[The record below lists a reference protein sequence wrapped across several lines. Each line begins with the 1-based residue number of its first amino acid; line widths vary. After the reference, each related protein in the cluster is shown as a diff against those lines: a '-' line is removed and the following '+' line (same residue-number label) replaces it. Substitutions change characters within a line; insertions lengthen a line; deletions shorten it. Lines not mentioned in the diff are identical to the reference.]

1 MKKLLL
7 LLLFF
12 ITVTR
17 CFSNDSV
24 SVIKTGP
31 QIAKIGLLIIN
42 ISELDISD
50 NSFHA
55 DFYLWCKW
63 KGSIDPIKDIE
74 FTNLE
79 DEWDFSDT
87 DLNATVV
94 QLQDGSNYKSY
105 HVRGRFTHN
114 FQLHEYPFDKQEIS
128 ITFKNPV
135 HNSDELVYTPD
146 SVNSNLEPGIIVP
159 GWNIQSFRF
168 YNQQHRY
175 SSNFGLPEVADSSTY
190 DNLSFAI
197 TLYRPV
203 QYFFWKLLL
212 PIIIVLLSALGSTII
227 HPRYVDARIYA
238 PVGALLTAV
247 FLEQSTSSKLPDISY
262 LTLIDKIYLIVY
274 VAILA
279 GIFHAIYTANIVKDG
294 SDASI
299 KRAKWFDKLYLIVV
313 SVLLLLSPLVFSLSG
328 K

>member
-1 MKKLLL
+1 MKNLFLF
-7 LLLFF
+7 LLFVIF
-12 ITVTR
+12 TSR
-17 CFSNDSV
+17 CFCEDSLHN
-24 SVIKTGP
+24 SKLNP
-31 QIAKIGLLIIN
+31 EIAKIGLLIIN

-50 NSFHA
+50 NSFHV
-55 DFYLWCKW
+55 DFYLWCRW
-63 KGSIDPIKDIE
+63 KGPIDPVKDIE

-87 DLNATVV
+87 DLNATTV
-94 QLQDGSNYKSY
+94 LLKDGVYYNSY
-105 HVRGRFTHN
+105 HIRGRFTHN
-114 FQLHEYPFDKQEIS
+114 FKLHDYPFDKQEIF

-135 HNSDELVYTPD
+135 HNSDELVYMPD
-146 SVNSNLEPGIIVP
+146 SANSNLEPGIIVP
-159 GWNIQSFRF
+159 GWNIQGFRF

-175 SSNFGLPEVADSSTY
+175 SSNFGLPEVADSNRY

-212 PIIIVLLSALGSTII
+212 PILIVLLSALGSTII

-238 PVGALLTAV
+238 PIGALLTAV

-274 VAILA
+274 IAILT
-279 GIFHAIYTANIVKDG
+279 GIFHAIYTANMVKDG
-294 SDASI
+294 SETSI
-299 KRAKWFDKLYLIVV
+299 ARAKRLDKIYLIIIAI
-313 SVLLLLSPLVFSLSG
+313 LLLFSPLIFLI
-328 K
+328 